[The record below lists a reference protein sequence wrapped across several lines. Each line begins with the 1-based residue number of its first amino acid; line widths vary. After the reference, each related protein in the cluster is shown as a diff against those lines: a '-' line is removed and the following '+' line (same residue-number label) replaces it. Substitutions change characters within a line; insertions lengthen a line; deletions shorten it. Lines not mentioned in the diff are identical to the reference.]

1 MIHIL
6 AIDDEPLILETIEL
20 AFPDDKVVSCENAQ
34 DGINEFL
41 EVNT

>member
-20 AFPDDKVVSCENAQ
+20 AFPEDKS
-34 DGINEFL
+34 FL
-41 EVNT
+41 VRMHNMALGSS